1 LRAKEIARSNQTFFP
16 PEAVLEES
24 ALLPLPWSGLFF
36 SLIGM
41 SFPSDIQQALNEQ
54 INLELVS
61 AYAYLSAVAYF
72 ESRSLS
78 GFAHWMRLQHEE
90 ENGHA
95 MKFFQYIQDRGG
107 RVVLEA
113 IAKPNS
119 DFSSP
124 LDAFEKSLAHERK
137 VTASIHNLYE
147 LALANR
153 DYATVSLL
161 KWFVD
166 EQVEE
171 EKNAS
176 EMVDRLTLAGDN
188 SNALLLLD
196 RQAGQRG
203 PGV

>member
-1 LRAKEIARSNQTFFP
+1 M
-16 PEAVLEES
+16 
-24 ALLPLPWSGLFF
+24 
-36 SLIGM
+36 SL
-41 SFPSDIQQALNEQ
+41 SPDIQQALNEQ

-61 AYAYLSAVAYF
+61 AYTYLSMVAYL
-72 ESRSLS
+72 ESQSMN

-95 MKFFQYIQDRGG
+95 MKFFEYIQDRGG
-107 RVVLEA
+107 RVTLEA
-113 IAKPNS
+113 IAKPIH

-124 LDAFEKSLAHERK
+124 LDAFEQSLAHEKK

-147 LALANR
+147 LAQSKR

-161 KWFVD
+161 KWFID

-176 EMVDRLTLAGDN
+176 EMVDRLKLAGDN

-196 RQAGQRG
+196 SQAGERT
-203 PGV
+203 PDE

>member
-1 LRAKEIARSNQTFFP
+1 MVQKS
-16 PEAVLEES
+16 S
-24 ALLPLPWSGLFF
+24 APH
-36 SLIGM
+36 
-41 SFPSDIQQALNEQ
+41 
-54 INLELVS
+54 
-61 AYAYLSAVAYF
+61 
-72 ESRSLS
+72 LS
-78 GFAHWMRLQHEE
+78 GFAHWMRLQQAE

-113 IAKPNS
+113 IAKPSS

-124 LDAFEKSLAHERK
+124 LDAFEQSLAHEKK

-176 EMVDRLTLAGDN
+176 EMVDRITMAGDN

-196 RQAGQRG
+196 SQAGQRG
-203 PGV
+203 PE

>member
-1 LRAKEIARSNQTFFP
+1 
-16 PEAVLEES
+16 
-24 ALLPLPWSGLFF
+24 
-36 SLIGM
+36 M
-41 SFPSDIQQALNEQ
+41 
-54 INLELVS
+54 
-61 AYAYLSAVAYF
+61 
-72 ESRSLS
+72 
-78 GFAHWMRLQHEE
+78 
-90 ENGHA
+90 
-95 MKFFQYIQDRGG
+95 
-107 RVVLEA
+107 LEA
-113 IAKPNS
+113 IAKPNG

>member
-1 LRAKEIARSNQTFFP
+1 M
-16 PEAVLEES
+16 
-24 ALLPLPWSGLFF
+24 
-36 SLIGM
+36 SLSPDM
-41 SFPSDIQQALNEQ
+41 QQALNEQ

-78 GFAHWMRLQHEE
+78 GFAHWMRLQQAE

-113 IAKPNS
+113 IAKPSS

-124 LDAFEKSLAHERK
+124 LDAFEQSLAHEKK

-176 EMVDRLTLAGDN
+176 EMVDRITMAGDN

-196 RQAGQRG
+196 SQAGQRG
-203 PGV
+203 PE